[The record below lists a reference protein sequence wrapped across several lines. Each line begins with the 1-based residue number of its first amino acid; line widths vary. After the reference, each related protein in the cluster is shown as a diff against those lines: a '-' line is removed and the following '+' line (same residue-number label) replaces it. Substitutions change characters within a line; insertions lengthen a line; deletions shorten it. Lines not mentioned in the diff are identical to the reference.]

1 MINQIKN
8 LYLQLLIFH
17 KPIIKTPLMANTTQG
32 NGNLSCIGYDAVQRV
47 LPSIQK
53 RIFCKAGISC
63 LFILFLLLF
72 KVGDI
77 SAQKWQAGFSLGTA
91 NYHGDLRDDPGGFD
105 GARLALA
112 ASLHR
117 IYSSRFQMDAQL
129 MFGNLGAHD
138 KNGANKTRNL
148 SFDTRVIELSVTGR
162 VNIIAKKDARLVPY
176 LSAGLA
182 GFYANPH
189 AFDASGKRQELYPL
203 STEGQG
209 LSQYPNRK
217 VASKFNIA
225 IPFGPGLDFRVGKHA
240 HLDIEAMFRKTFTDH
255 LDDVSGNYPD
265 RTVLQNAK
273 GPKAVEMSYRG
284 PGNFPAAGTA
294 RGNSDLKDWYHTLV
308 VRLRVPLGKQ
318 KVKVA
323 PVPTTPVVPVAIDR
337 DNDGVTDAQ
346 DKCPDVAGPVRNN
359 GCPILDTDKD
369 GINDEKDKCPTVAG
383 LARYDGC
390 PVPDTDKDGLNDE
403 QDKCPTVAGLAK
415 YDGCPIPDADGD
427 GVNDEEDRCPTL
439 AGNAANNGCPS
450 IDFNASN
457 IQFATGTSNLTP
469 AAKTELNK
477 LAVILNRD
485 YPNIKLA
492 IEGHT
497 DNVGKAEIN
506 QTLSEKRAAA
516 VKTYLIG
523 KKVDATR
530 LSSVGYGP
538 AQPVADNA
546 TAEGKAKNRRV
557 EFKVSE

>member
-1 MINQIKN
+1 MTKTTPDNGVTSYYGCNAIKRTLPSIKN
-8 LYLQLLIFH
+8 LIGRISGKTLL
-17 KPIIKTPLMANTTQG
+17 
-32 NGNLSCIGYDAVQRV
+32 V
-47 LPSIQK
+47 
-53 RIFCKAGISC
+53 C
-63 LFILFLLLF
+63 LFFMPFIA
-72 KVGDI
+72 GDLK
-77 SAQKWQAGFSLGTA
+77 AQKWQAGFTLGTA
-91 NYHGDLRDDPGGFD
+91 NYQGDLRDDPMGFD

-129 MFGNLGAHD
+129 MFGYLGGND
-138 KNGANKTRNL
+138 KNGSNKTRNL
-148 SFDTRVIELSVTGR
+148 SFDSRIIELSVTGR
-162 VNIIAKKDARLVPY
+162 VNIIAKKDARIVPY
-176 LSAGLA
+176 VSAGLA

-189 AFDASGKRQELYPL
+189 AFDASGKRQELFPL
-203 STEGQG
+203 RTEGQG
-209 LSQYPNRK
+209 LSQYPNSK
-217 VASKFNIA
+217 VPSKINIA
-225 IPFGPGLDFRVGKHA
+225 IPFGPGLDFKVGKHA

-255 LDDVSGNYPD
+255 LDDVGGNYPD
-265 RTVLQNAK
+265 KSVLQSAK
-273 GPKAVEMSYRG
+273 GAKAVEMSYRG

-294 RGNSDLKDWYHTLV
+294 RGNNDLKDWYHTFV
-308 VRLRVPLGKQ
+308 VRLRIPIGKK
-318 KVKVA
+318 KVKVEPLPIA
-323 PVPTTPVVPVAIDR
+323 PVAPVVVDR
-337 DNDGVTDAQ
+337 DNDGVPDAD

-427 GVNDEEDRCPTL
+427 GVNDDEDRCPTL
-439 AGNAANNGCPS
+439 AGTAANYGCPA

-457 IQFATGTSNLTP
+457 IQFATGTSNLTT

-477 LAVILNRD
+477 LSEILNRD
-485 YPNIKLA
+485 YLNIKLA

-497 DNVGKAEIN
+497 DNVGRAEIN

-523 KKVDATR
+523 KKVDAAR

-546 TAEGKAKNRRV
+546 TAEGRAKNRRV